1 METNRKNDKLSS
13 ELIAAYLDGNTTA
26 EETLSVLKNI
36 AIDEELRELIEISKA
51 VDCELGTK
59 ESGFDILPLEALA
72 ATCGEENFC
81 SI

>member
-51 VDCELGTK
+51 VDYELGTK

-72 ATCGEENFC
+72 ATW
-81 SI
+81 S